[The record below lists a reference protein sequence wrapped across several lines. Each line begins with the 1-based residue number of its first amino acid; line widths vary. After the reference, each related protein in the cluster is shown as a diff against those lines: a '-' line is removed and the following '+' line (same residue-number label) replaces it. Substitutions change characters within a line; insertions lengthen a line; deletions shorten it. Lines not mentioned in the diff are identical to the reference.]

1 MPTSSSLHE
10 IQPDMEQIPPAQQQ
24 QEREQE
30 QELGGLQQQLLQR
43 QQRIAQLR
51 VKRLSMSTIVDTS
64 SSSFSPTSSSTARY
78 SSSSSSSR
86 TASFSLPTSPITGYT
101 ASSLGSISFLENRPT
116 SNSSSS
122 GSGSNSNNSVFRRHS
137 RRTSSSMS
145 SNPAFPAVPGSSVTP
160 VPARCQQQQQ
170 KQKWSTKHQVSQSSE
185 LDCPPQLLPFPSRP
199 NSFASSYQPV
209 ILSRKNSQRSSQ
221 QQQQRQLDQ
230 QGPLSMITHHSNDS
244 NSANRYEK
252 ESNAA
257 FDRICSL
264 LTHLITDA
272 STAVSTSENK
282 DADGGGLS
290 VIIPHYLPIVC
301 SESENSDND
310 EVQEQQ
316 QQEAL
321 DPRGQGGAMDP
332 PINHDDYGGLDG
344 RNLIYDEEHH
354 QIPESPRDQIRR
366 RIDDSRKK
374 RWARTRS
381 GSYITSPSKRTSL
394 FLELQ
399 NLQMEEQPMGEQHST
414 TPVLNH
420 HHRHLDSGFE
430 SLGKLRQ
437 LQDFGPMDHGALSP
451 VFGSFSAGRTLD
463 SLVTTTTT
471 TTTTTTAG
479 GFSPATPSRSLD
491 FELFDSELGS
501 PITLTPRRR
510 ASFPPRRSDRVQLQ
524 RAEELQRVI
533 QRVDAELDRT
543 VETIDDLTRDLVAV
557 ATHQNWMKTHLE
569 RTLGL
574 YSPLSLA
581 DFIEK
586 DDATF
591 QAEAVEGAGAGAG
604 VATPMS
610 STIPRDRLEQM
621 EDIIGA
627 TKALLSSKEFA
638 NYYQVLERVRVIE
651 EDEYDDYE
659 RDGDDGDVF
668 GGRSDI
674 GTKHHQQQQQQR
686 LSGSSYTL
694 ANNSFRH
701 SASSTLSLETRFGSY
716 ADFKDGALL
725 TSNSNRPS
733 IEWSDRIGAPYNNN
747 SLSLSQDRIHP
758 LVAAP
763 AFLDLQEQQ
772 EPASP
777 LMSTLVK
784 SLELIAEQP
793 AKQETNKQE
802 QRATAFDALLHQTA
816 LGNENNLSTDAA
828 LAIDKL
834 ILACTHLALLLFWT
848 LALFLGVVITD
859 GSILENAGR
868 QLISSVEILQSH
880 FTVPKDVQDDKED
893 MDNILDDDMPSF
905 SAALQE
911 QEQEQGPAPTPKSTR
926 PSHPSSTRR
935 RRTRPSSQQ
944 RHQHRHHLL
953 RRRLSSFLPQINAPT
968 EGGSSFTSTLGVD
981 RFYNS
986 PFLASSRYQVDISSK
1001 EPKAIQLGP
1010 SPGPS
1015 TDVPSASTAASA
1027 ATMSSSPVTAPVPPA
1042 SLSSSCSS
1050 TTGLQDQD
1058 SLSSSI
1064 STASSSATLLDW
1076 LDSTTTIHSVVN
1088 GQKKKEI
1095 QAFTNIDTNTINNNN
1110 NDGRLAY
1117 ESHH

>member
-1 MPTSSSLHE
+1 
-10 IQPDMEQIPPAQQQ
+10 
-24 QEREQE
+24 
-30 QELGGLQQQLLQR
+30 
-43 QQRIAQLR
+43 
-51 VKRLSMSTIVDTS
+51 
-64 SSSFSPTSSSTARY
+64 
-78 SSSSSSSR
+78 
-86 TASFSLPTSPITGYT
+86 
-101 ASSLGSISFLENRPT
+101 
-116 SNSSSS
+116 
-122 GSGSNSNNSVFRRHS
+122 
-137 RRTSSSMS
+137 
-145 SNPAFPAVPGSSVTP
+145 
-160 VPARCQQQQQ
+160 
-170 KQKWSTKHQVSQSSE
+170 
-185 LDCPPQLLPFPSRP
+185 
-199 NSFASSYQPV
+199 
-209 ILSRKNSQRSSQ
+209 
-221 QQQQRQLDQ
+221 
-230 QGPLSMITHHSNDS
+230 MITHHSIDS

-257 FDRICSL
+257 FERICSL

-282 DADGGGLS
+282 DADGNDGNGGGLS

-310 EVQEQQ
+310 EVQEQR
-316 QQEAL
+316 QQEVL
-321 DPRGQGGAMDP
+321 DPRGQGGVMDP

-399 NLQMEEQPMGEQHST
+399 NLQMEEQLMGEQHST

-430 SLGKLRQ
+430 SLGKQKQ
-437 LQDFGPMDHGALSP
+437 LQDFGPMDHAS
-451 VFGSFSAGRTLD
+451 
-463 SLVTTTTT
+463 
-471 TTTTTTAG
+471 

-574 YSPLSLA
+574 YSPLSLT

-591 QAEAVEGAGAGAG
+591 QAEAVEGAGVGAG
-604 VATPMS
+604 VATPTS

-651 EDEYDDYE
+651 EDEYDDYK

-694 ANNSFRH
+694 ANSSFRH

-725 TSNSNRPS
+725 TSNSSRPS

-784 SLELIAEQP
+784 TLELIAEQP

-816 LGNENNLSTDAA
+816 LGDENNLSTDAA

-880 FTVPKDVQDDKED
+880 FTVPEDVQDDKED
-893 MDNILDDDMPSF
+893 IDNILDDDMPSF

-944 RHQHRHHLL
+944 RHQHRHLLL
-953 RRRLSSFLPQINAPT
+953 RRRLSPFLPQINAPA
-968 EGGSSFTSTLGVD
+968 EGGSSFTSTLGVG

-1027 ATMSSSPVTAPVPPA
+1027 ATMSSSLLTAPVPPA

-1095 QAFTNIDTNTINNNN
+1095 QAFTNVDTNTINNNN
-1110 NDGRLAY
+1110 DGRLSY